1 MLPRPLTGRHHAKG
15 DSAMRNTSNLVAGLV
30 AVAFGLALIFWITP
44 AQTVPAVF
52 ASVPSAFYA
61 DFTSSMLIV
70 SGLALAV
77 SGVFGKANEAR
88 ETTAGRIGVC
98 FTTAFVLLVAA
109 MLITPLFGFWQ
120 TGILICLV
128 TLLLMHEY
136 RWHLLAAISITAPV
150 VVWGVFELLLGRPM
164 P

>member
-1 MLPRPLTGRHHAKG
+1 MR
-15 DSAMRNTSNLVAGLV
+15 DSLNLVAGLL

-61 DFTSSMLIV
+61 DFTSIMLIV

-77 SGVFGKANEAR
+77 SGLIGKAAAAPDR
-88 ETTAGRIGVC
+88 SASHIAIRFALASG
-98 FTTAFVLLVAA
+98 LLVGA
-109 MLITPLFGFWQ
+109 MFLTPIFGFWQ
-120 TGILICLV
+120 TGILICV
-128 TLLLMHEY
+128 ITLLLMREY
-136 RWHLLAAISITAPV
+136 RWHLLATISIAAPV
-150 VVWGVFELLLGRPM
+150 MVWGAFELLLGRPL